1 MTTTPEP
8 GLSEKSLT
16 TKLAADALPIGLLP
30 PSFPSDYVAGAVV
43 PYLLSGIFY
52 GETPSVPMIDLALS
66 KEEAVPIQFWGL
78 LYEGWTPNPEEEG
91 YSVFLQGYAKRGP
104 NNERKKIYMSA
115 TTPDLIDS
123 KYRGKIVHFFE
134 RFLAQS
140 HDGKPMMESYFQNYY
155 DLYWDL
161 HVGATGDAIPTEVR
175 QYSSG
180 FNAVL
185 GFWYP
190 NLDIVL
196 QNYLQARKARPL
208 MKEWLDA
215 RVQAIVDGKV
225 PYADRTLVHYWMKN
239 AGTGENFRR
248 IDILFECIHNFLAL
262 SQWGNMVYNVA
273 AKLEPTEGDPNVQA
287 WFMRTMTNGPDK
299 CDGSPFTPLD
309 RFVMELFRWISPNS
323 ASLSSLQRH
332 NELLGSNYNAIATAH
347 LPASIDPRH
356 WENPTEFDPDR
367 YKTAPTSVDNDEV
380 RVSQMGLARC
390 PFSKE
395 AFPVKDGRK
404 VKMTN
409 SAFGAV
415 YSEINGTPHPVV
427 DTAGY
432 APFGF
437 GYRRCA
443 GEHLTVEF
451 IKEFLRAVWKQKL
464 SFVKLDIKNPAL
476 VPVNP
481 GTVLL
486 DNIAFKRAK

>member
-1 MTTTPEP
+1 MTATPEP

-115 TTPDLIDS
+115 TTPDLIDT

-196 QNYLQARKARPL
+196 QNYLQARKARRSHFGSL
-208 MKEWLDA
+208 LDEE
-215 RVQAIVDGKV
+215 RGDRRKLS
-225 PYADRTLVHYWMKN
+225 ADRHPVRVHTQLPGAQPVGQHGVQCGGETGADRGRSQRTSVVHAHDDER
-239 AGTGENFRR
+239 AGQVRR
-248 IDILFECIHNFLAL
+248 QPVH
-262 SQWGNMVYNVA
+262 A
-273 AKLEPTEGDPNVQA
+273 ARPV
-287 WFMRTMTNGPDK
+287 R
-299 CDGSPFTPLD
+299 DGAVPLD
-309 RFVMELFRWISPNS
+309 
-323 ASLSSLQRH
+323 
-332 NELLGSNYNAIATAH
+332 
-347 LPASIDPRH
+347 
-356 WENPTEFDPDR
+356 
-367 YKTAPTSVDNDEV
+367 
-380 RVSQMGLARC
+380 LA
-390 PFSKE
+390 K
-395 AFPVKDGRK
+395 
-404 VKMTN
+404 
-409 SAFGAV
+409 
-415 YSEINGTPHPVV
+415 
-427 DTAGY
+427 
-432 APFGF
+432 
-437 GYRRCA
+437 
-443 GEHLTVEF
+443 
-451 IKEFLRAVWKQKL
+451 
-464 SFVKLDIKNPAL
+464 
-476 VPVNP
+476 
-481 GTVLL
+481 
-486 DNIAFKRAK
+486 